1 MWFPKTT
8 SNSSI
13 RAGNGQRK
21 GNSIVAVAID
31 KDKYSQHALKWVVEH
46 LLTRGQT
53 VVLIHV
59 NHKSGNKQFSF
70 LQNFIVLLEIIIDE
84 SVGILYYT
92 MSQ

>member
-53 VVLIHV
+53 VQCIDVILEGTNIAKALAEYASENAIEYLVLGASSRH
-59 NHKSGNKQFSF
+59 G
-70 LQNFIVLLEIIIDE
+70 FIR
-84 SVGILYYT
+84 
-92 MSQ
+92 